1 MSFFKNQEYALALSP
16 IEVNNY
22 LNKITRQ
29 KGQKKGWNYHL
40 PLFKGYVQPNIFH
53 ISINH
58 YFQPVSVIGTIKPD
72 NLEKSKI
79 QLSGKFVWHNVLI
92 NTVLFMGVSAM
103 LLLLCFLLI
112 QEDWKQGLFASVCS
126 LILSF
131 ALYRS
136 LIGGMR
142 KYYLKVCSDLVRALN
157 VAGSVKSNLTVSD
170 KRSRIVN
177 SKK

>member
-1 MSFFKNQEYALALSP
+1 MPYFKNQEYALDLSP

-40 PLFKGYVQPNIFH
+40 PLFKGRIQPNRFH

-58 YFQPVSVIGTIKPD
+58 YFQPVSVIGMVKPD
-72 NLEKSKI
+72 DLEKSKV
-79 QLSGKFVWHNVLI
+79 QLSGKLVWRNVLI
-92 NTVLFMGVSAM
+92 NAVLFIGVFAM

-112 QEDWKQGLFASVCS
+112 QEDWKQGLFASICS

-142 KYYLKVCSDLVRALN
+142 KYYHKVCGDLVRVLG
-157 VAGSVKSNLTVSD
+157 VAGSVKNNVAVYED
-170 KRSRIVN
+170 
-177 SKK
+177 